1 MEGVTTAEDD
11 AKCWAAAQRSAV
23 MVVVVVLVRWA
34 GRAGVRGGKGGGC
47 AVLIGEAG
55 GEEEPAGG
63 EV

>member
-34 GRAGVRGGKGGGC
+34 GRAGVR
-47 AVLIGEAG
+47 
-55 GEEEPAGG
+55 EER
-63 EV
+63 EVDARY

>member
-1 MEGVTTAEDD
+1 LGSG
-11 AKCWAAAQRSAV
+11 AALGGGCCVGA
-23 MVVVVVLVRWA
+23 L